1 MGAHNNERDPS
12 VTPIAIGT
20 LASSANIVLPGI
32 YFRKRSRIK
41 NVWLVDKTGITLS
54 TSNYLTVTLQDNS
67 TAPVAYAAIA
77 TSGVAAVANTQL
89 AMPLSTPVGDTSNQP
104 EADVPAG
111 TMLTVKVAGTGTA
124 VATNQVVLVEWYP
137 L

>member
-1 MGAHNNERDPS
+1 MSGNNNERTPI
-12 VTPIAIGT
+12 VTPIAIGS
-20 LASSANIVLPGI
+20 LVSSSNVVLPGI

-41 NVWLVDKTGITLS
+41 NVWLVDKTGITKS
-54 TSNYLTVTLQDNS
+54 SSNYLTATLQDNS
-67 TAPVAYAAIA
+67 GSPVPYAAIA
-77 TSGVAAVANTQL
+77 TSGQAAVALTPL
-89 AMPLSTPVGDTSNQP
+89 ALALSSPTGDTTNQP

-111 TMLTVKVAGTGTA
+111 TMLNVAIAGTGTA